1 MDLVRPAVRGV
12 LPLALVVSL
21 YPLAATD
28 LWARFGF
35 ELPAAVAADAITT
48 EYVEFLSHWSIT
60 GTSGFRLAQLVW
72 PPISVAALLATWC
85 KVRRPVP
92 AAAGITGST
101 AAPRRLPA

>member
-1 MDLVRPAVRGV
+1 MIWFALLSGGV
-12 LPLALVVSL
+12 LPLALGISL
-21 YPLAATD
+21 NPLAVTD

-35 ELPAAVAADAITT
+35 ELPAAVAADATTT

-72 PPISVAALLATWC
+72 PPISVAALLATWR
-85 KVRRPVP
+85 KVWRPVP